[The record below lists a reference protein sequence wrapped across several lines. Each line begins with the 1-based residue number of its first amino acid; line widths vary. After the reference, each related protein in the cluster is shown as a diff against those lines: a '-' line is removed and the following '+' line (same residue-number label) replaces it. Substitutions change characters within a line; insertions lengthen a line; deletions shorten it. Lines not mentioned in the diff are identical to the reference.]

1 MIDRDIHIPCLLCPT
16 CFSGTL
22 IHSYSVSKFN
32 AVVFA
37 KEVFTVRLL
46 HHGHPIN
53 NNNNNNN
60 NNNSSS
66 GSNSNK
72 GTGQNNYTRTGLTF
86 RGGGGGVL
94 RDTTYLRTFPTT
106 FYWLSNLSW
115 HRNIQLARVSI
126 K

>member
-16 CFSGTL
+16 CFSGTF

-86 RGGGGGVL
+86 RGGGGRGSQ
-94 RDTTYLRTFPTT
+94 RHD
-106 FYWLSNLSW
+106 LSS
-115 HRNIQLARVSI
+115 NIPNNILLAFKFELAQEYSAS
-126 K
+126 KSQH